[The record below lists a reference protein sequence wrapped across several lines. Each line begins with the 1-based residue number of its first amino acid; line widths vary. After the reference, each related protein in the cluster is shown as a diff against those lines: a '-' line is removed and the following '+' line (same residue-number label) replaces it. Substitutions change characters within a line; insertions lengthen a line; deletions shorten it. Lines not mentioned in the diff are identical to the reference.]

1 MKNNSL
7 ALISAILSVIALLG
21 IIWFITQT
29 KKEKIV
35 YVNNTELYENF
46 KGKKLLEHKLQQ
58 NLEGQKNM
66 IDSLQLVLT
75 SINPEKEQK
84 KYKQQVELFNN
95 VNRSY
100 QINLQEQR
108 NTFIEQILNEIN
120 IYISDFGKENGYS
133 IILGVNGSGNVVYGK
148 EKIDVT
154 KEAIQYIN
162 SKYENK

>member
-7 ALISAILSVIALLG
+7 ALISTILSVIALLG